1 MSNRYLKLHIRSCSS
16 HSLSVLVSDNSIL
29 LTHWRAAGSVFSVPS
44 VLSTHLLCQ
53 KILLVLTLALY
64 PRDSSRLKL
73 FCDFL
78 STKNK
83 NKTVSSSYQ
92 CHLKPLANKRPGNS
106 SSCVD
111 LELFYSKTVRLFRKE
126 LFSACLV
133 HPHLSILFLLPVF
146 LVSVL
151 ECHPSGMAWP
161 LLFWNQNNYRAHSAA
176 VQRRGDSSSW
186 EYLRC

>member
-1 MSNRYLKLHIRSCSS
+1 MFTWVSNRALKCHIRSCFS

-44 VLSTHLLCQ
+44 VLSTRLLCQ

-64 PRDSSRLKL
+64 PRDNSRLRL

-92 CHLKPLANKRPGNS
+92 CHLNRLADERPGNS
-106 SSCVD
+106 LSLVD
-111 LELFYSKTVRLFRKE
+111 LELFYSKTVQLFWKE

-133 HPHLSILFLLPVF
+133 HPHSSSLFLLPVF

-151 ECHPSGMAWP
+151 ECHPSGMA
-161 LLFWNQNNYRAHSAA
+161 
-176 VQRRGDSSSW
+176 
-186 EYLRC
+186 